1 MTLGELGEDK
11 IVERVLARL
20 PRTARVEVGP
30 GDDCAVVRFGAETQV
45 LKTDC
50 VIENIHFLRSTG
62 PFRVGWK
69 ALCRVISDFGA
80 MGATPLDAL
89 VTLAA
94 PRNTEVSWLDGFY
107 EGLLAAAD
115 RYDVSLV
122 GGETARSPGPIF
134 VSIAMS
140 GFPPEQ
146 GVALRSGG
154 RAGDSLFV
162 TGKLGGSIA
171 GHHLDFEPRL
181 REGQWLVQHFPIHAM
196 LDLSDGLAADL
207 PRLARASKVGFSVD
221 AQRLP
226 INKGCSYE
234 QAIGDGEDYE
244 LLFAVPSQVAS
255 ELAKAWPTAFPAVPL
270 AEIGELT
277 ADTSTRLPEQG
288 FDHFA
293 PETKAN

>member
-30 GDDCAVVRFGAETQV
+30 GDDCAVVRFGAEKQV

-115 RYDVSLV
+115 QYDVSLV

-140 GFPPEQ
+140 GFPPEH

-244 LLFAVPSQVAS
+244 LLFAVPPQVAS
-255 ELAKAWPTAFPAVPL
+255 DLAKAWPTAFPAVPL
-270 AEIGELT
+270 TEIGELT
-277 ADTSTRLPEQG
+277 ADTSTRLPGKG

>member
-11 IVERVLARL
+11 IVERVIARL
-20 PRTARVEVGP
+20 PRPDRVEVGP
-30 GDDCAVVRFGAETQV
+30 GDDCAVVRFGSEKQV

-50 VIENIHFLRSTG
+50 VIENIHFLRSTA

-94 PRNTEVSWLDGFY
+94 PRDTTVSWLDEFY

-115 RYDVSLV
+115 RYNVSVV

-140 GFPPEQ
+140 GLPPSQ
-146 GVALRSGG
+146 GIALRSGG
-154 RAGDSLFV
+154 QASDRLLV

-221 AQRLP
+221 PQRLP
-226 INKGCSYE
+226 INEGCSYE

-244 LLFAVPSQVAS
+244 LLFATPPAVVGD
-255 ELAKAWPTAFPAVPL
+255 LLKAWPTVFPAVL
-270 AEIGELT
+270 LTEIGELT
-277 ADTSTRLPEQG
+277 AAPSTQLPRTG

-293 PETKAN
+293 PETKES

>member
-1 MTLGELGEDK
+1 V
-11 IVERVLARL
+11 IARL
-20 PRTARVEVGP
+20 PRPDRVEVGP
-30 GDDCAVVRFGAETQV
+30 GDDCAVVRFGSEKQV

-50 VIENIHFLRSTG
+50 VIENIHFLRSTA

-94 PRNTEVSWLDGFY
+94 PRDTTVSWLDEFY

-115 RYDVSLV
+115 RHTVSVV

-140 GFPPEQ
+140 GLPPSQ
-146 GVALRSGG
+146 GIALRSGG
-154 RAGDSLFV
+154 QASDRLFV

-221 AQRLP
+221 PQRLP
-226 INKGCSYE
+226 INEGCSYE

-244 LLFAVPSQVAS
+244 LLFATPPAVVRD
-255 ELAKAWPTAFPAVPL
+255 LLKAWPAVFPAVL
-270 AEIGELT
+270 LTEIGELT
-277 ADTSTRLPEQG
+277 AAPSTRLPRTG

-293 PETKAN
+293 PETKES

>member
-11 IVERVLARL
+11 IVERVVARL
-20 PRTARVEVGP
+20 PRPDRVEVGP
-30 GDDCAVVRFGAETQV
+30 GDDCAVVRFGAEKQV

-50 VIENIHFLRSTG
+50 VIENIHFLPSTA
-62 PFRVGWK
+62 PLRVGWK

-94 PRNTEVSWLDGFY
+94 PRDTAISWVDEFY
-107 EGLLAAAD
+107 QGLLAAAH
-115 RYDVSLV
+115 RYNVSVV

-140 GFPPEQ
+140 GSPPAK
-146 GVALRSGG
+146 GIALRSGG
-154 RAGDSLFV
+154 RRGDRLFV
-162 TGKLGGSIA
+162 TGRLGGSIA

-181 REGQWLVQHFPIHAM
+181 WEGQWLVEHFPIHAM

-221 AQRLP
+221 PQKLP
-226 INKGCSYE
+226 INEGCSYE

-244 LLFAVPSQVAS
+244 LLFAIPPQLVSDLV
-255 ELAKAWPTAFPAVPL
+255 KAWSTAFPAVL
-270 AEIGELT
+270 LTEIGELT
-277 ADTSTRLPEQG
+277 AAKSTRFPGTG
-288 FDHFA
+288 FDHFG
-293 PETKAN
+293 PETKES